1 MSLEKIK
8 DQMHSGQIYFPNDE
22 GLISEQKQ
30 CMEKMYD
37 YNETRPSEG
46 ERRKA
51 LLQEMMAEAGGGLL
65 Y

>member
-37 YNETRPSEG
+37 YNETRRPRGSAA
-46 ERRKA
+46 RRSFRR
-51 LLQEMMAEAGGGLL
+51 
-65 Y
+65 